1 VQIIDIDQPSAA
13 DSGEHAMHFLK
24 TAFGKLPITDK
35 EITRIHKMR
44 SGHII
49 PVEQP
54 LFLVSQISRSGGSLM
69 AQLFDGHPECHTH
82 PGELHIGYP
91 KKYNWPDLDLKQ
103 KPDKWFEMLFERRLP
118 GYAEEGF
125 VKVPRH
131 MRSSYSASQI
141 RYPFL
146 FLPKL
151 QREIFRKCAT
161 QGIRSQRDIINC
173 YMTSYF
179 NAWLD
184 YQDLY
189 RGERKCVFA
198 FTPRL
203 SMYEDSVER
212 FFRDYPDGK
221 MVTIVRDPK
230 TWFVSFV
237 KRKPEERG
245 NITEAMTRWNTSA
258 QAALNNRQRWR
269 NRVILL
275 TFEDLL
281 QDPETTMR
289 HLTQALGLTFDKCLL
304 TPTFQGMP
312 IRANSTFRVEKDG
325 VLDTPLQRAGAL
337 TPAEVD
343 GIERE
348 TSSLYAKVLA
358 EIENA
363 SYPS

>member
-1 VQIIDIDQPSAA
+1 MNILKAGLGKLAIIDSEL
-13 DSGEHAMHFLK
+13 G
-24 TAFGKLPITDK
+24 
-35 EITRIHKMR
+35 RIYKMR

-91 KKYNWPDLDLKQ
+91 KKYNWPDLDLRQ
-103 KPDKWFEMLFERRLP
+103 KPDKWFDMLFERRLP

-146 FLPKL
+146 FLPRL
-151 QREIFRKCAT
+151 QREIFKKCAAR
-161 QGIRSQRDIINC
+161 GVNSQRDVINC

-189 RGERKCVFA
+189 RSERKCVFA

-237 KRKPEERG
+237 KIKPDERG
-245 NITEAMTRWNTSA
+245 NITEAMTRWKTSA
-258 QAALNNRQRWR
+258 RSALNNRKRWGDR
-269 NRVILL
+269 IILL
-275 TFEDLL
+275 TFEGLL
-281 QDPETTMR
+281 QEPEPTMR
-289 HLTQALGLTFDKCLL
+289 YLTRALGLSFDECLL

-312 IRANSTFRVEKDG
+312 IRANSTFRVEQDG
-325 VLDTPLQRAGAL
+325 VLDAPLQRAGDL
-337 TPAEVD
+337 TPAEID

-348 TSSLYAKVLA
+348 ARELHAEVLA

-363 SYPS
+363 KHA

>member
-1 VQIIDIDQPSAA
+1 MNILKAGLGKLAIIDSEL
-13 DSGEHAMHFLK
+13 G
-24 TAFGKLPITDK
+24 
-35 EITRIHKMR
+35 RIYKMR

-91 KKYNWPDLDLKQ
+91 KKYNWPDLDLRQ
-103 KPDKWFEMLFERRLP
+103 KPDKWFDMLFERRLP

-146 FLPKL
+146 FLPRL
-151 QREIFRKCAT
+151 QREIFKKCAAR
-161 QGIRSQRDIINC
+161 GVNSQRDVINC

-189 RGERKCVFA
+189 RSERKCVFA

-237 KRKPEERG
+237 KIKPDERG
-245 NITEAMTRWNTSA
+245 NITEAMTRWKTSA
-258 QAALNNRQRWR
+258 RSALNNRKRWGDR
-269 NRVILL
+269 IILL
-275 TFEDLL
+275 TFEGLL
-281 QDPETTMR
+281 Q
-289 HLTQALGLTFDKCLL
+289 
-304 TPTFQGMP
+304 
-312 IRANSTFRVEKDG
+312 
-325 VLDTPLQRAGAL
+325 
-337 TPAEVD
+337 
-343 GIERE
+343 
-348 TSSLYAKVLA
+348 
-358 EIENA
+358 
-363 SYPS
+363 